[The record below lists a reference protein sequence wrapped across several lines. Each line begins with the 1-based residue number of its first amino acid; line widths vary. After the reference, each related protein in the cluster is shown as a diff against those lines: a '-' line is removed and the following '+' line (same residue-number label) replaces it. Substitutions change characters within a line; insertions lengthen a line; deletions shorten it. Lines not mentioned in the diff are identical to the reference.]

1 LIAVAV
7 ENGKIKIVP
16 DLLITGGGTAGDGL
30 MGRLTRLLAG
40 VDLSGLLKKQ
50 AVAPEVKA

>member
-1 LIAVAV
+1 LIAAAI